1 MNAQRW
7 AWAEIDLGALR
18 HNVATLAAHIGPQQ
32 LWAVVKADAYGHG
45 AIECAR
51 VALQSGAHGLC
62 VALVQEGI
70 ALRQSGINA
79 PILIM
84 SEQPAEQHRDII
96 QYGLIATLYN
106 EATIAQFAR
115 TAHELEIMATVHV
128 KVDSGMHRVGVQP
141 DNAVRVVSLVADSQ
155 WLILDGMF
163 THLATADVADT
174 QFVQQQVSTFARAV
188 EQVRALEIEVRHVHI
203 SNSSSAI
210 RRLDAGV
217 GCTMER
223 VGIALYGIPADARS
237 NSFGAAHQLDLR
249 PVMSVHARVSHVQRV
264 SAGQGV
270 SYGLKRPV
278 EHDATVATLP
288 LGYADGVPRGLWESG
303 SVLIGGIRR
312 PFAGVVTMDQ
322 IMVNCTDDAVHI
334 GDEVVL
340 IGSQGSDVITANEWA
355 NKLGTIGYEIVCAI
369 SARMPRNYIN

>member
-7 AWAEIDLGALR
+7 AWAQIDLGALR
-18 HNVATLAAHIGPQQ
+18 HNVATLAAHVAPQQ

-45 AIECAR
+45 AVECAR

-70 ALRQSGINA
+70 VLRQAGINA

-84 SEQPAEQHRDII
+84 SEQPEEQFRDII
-96 QYGLIATLYN
+96 SYGLIATLYN
-106 EATIAQFAR
+106 EATIVRFAR
-115 TAHELEIMATVHV
+115 TANELEIMASVHV

-141 DNAVRVVSLVADSQ
+141 DNAVRVASLVAESQ
-155 WLILDGMF
+155 WLTLDGMF

-174 QFVQQQVSTFARAV
+174 QFAQQQVSTFMRAV

-203 SNSSSAI
+203 SNSASAI
-210 RRLDAGV
+210 RRLDTGV
-217 GCTMER
+217 RCTMTR
-223 VGIALYGIPADARS
+223 VGIAMYGIPGDAAT

-264 SAGQGV
+264 AAGQGV
-270 SYGLKRPV
+270 SYGLKRPL
-278 EHDATVATLP
+278 ESDSTIATLP
-288 LGYADGVPRGLWESG
+288 LGYADGIPRGIWESG
-303 SVLIGGIRR
+303 SVLVNGTRR
-312 PFAGVVTMDQ
+312 TFAGVVTMDQ
-322 IMVNCTDDAVHI
+322 ILVNCANDAVSI
-334 GDEVVL
+334 GDEAVL
-340 IGSQGSDVITANEWA
+340 IGAQGPELITANEWA
-355 NKLGTIGYEIVCAI
+355 NKMGTIGYEIVCAI

>member
-155 WLILDGMF
+155 WLTLDGMF

-174 QFVQQQVSTFARAV
+174 QFAQQQVSTFARAV

-223 VGIALYGIPADARS
+223 VGIALYGIPGDARS

>member
-1 MNAQRW
+1 MTAQRW

-18 HNVATLAAHIGPQQ
+18 HNVATLATHIGSQE

-51 VALQSGAHGLC
+51 VALRSGAQGLC

-70 ALRQSGINA
+70 ALRQAGINS

-84 SEQPAEQHRDII
+84 SEQPAGQYRDII
-96 QYGLIATLYN
+96 SYGLIATLYN
-106 EATIAQFAR
+106 EATITEFAR
-115 TAHELEIMATVHV
+115 TANDLEIMATVHM
-128 KVDSGMHRVGVQP
+128 KVDSGMHRVGVSP
-141 DNAVRVVSLVADSQ
+141 ENAVKVANLVAESP
-155 WLILDGMF
+155 WLSLEGMF
-163 THLATADVADT
+163 THLATADVADM
-174 QFVQQQVSTFARAV
+174 QFAQQQISTFSQSVDR
-188 EQVRALEIEVRHVHI
+188 VRASGIDVRHVHV
-203 SNSSSAI
+203 SNSASAI
-210 RRLDAGV
+210 RRLDDGV

-223 VGIALYGIPADARS
+223 VGIAMYGIPGDAHS

-249 PVMSVHARVSHVQRV
+249 PVMSIHARVSHVQRV
-264 SAGQGV
+264 AAGQGV
-270 SYGLKRPV
+270 SYGLKRPL
-278 EHDATVATLP
+278 ERDSTIATLP

-312 PFAGVVTMDQ
+312 AFAGVVTMDQ
-322 IMVNCTDDAVHI
+322 IMVNCADDAVHI

-340 IGSQGSDVITANEWA
+340 IGTQGSEAITANEWA
-355 NKLGTIGYEIVCAI
+355 NKMGTIGYEIVCAI

>member
-155 WLILDGMF
+155 WLTLDGMF

-174 QFVQQQVSTFARAV
+174 QFAQQQVSTFARAV

-223 VGIALYGIPADARS
+223 VGIALYGIPGDARS
-237 NSFGAAHQLDLR
+237 NSFGATHQLDLR

>member
-7 AWAEIDLGALR
+7 AWAEIDLGAFR

-51 VALQSGAHGLC
+51 VALQSGAQGLC
-62 VALVQEGI
+62 VALVSEGI

-96 QYGLIATLYN
+96 SYGLIATLYN
-106 EATIAQFAR
+106 EATITEFAR
-115 TAHELEIMATVHV
+115 TAHDLEIMASVHV
-128 KVDSGMHRVGVQP
+128 KVDSGMHRVGVSP
-141 DNAVRVVSLVADSQ
+141 EDAVKVAKLVAESQ
-155 WLILDGMF
+155 WLSLEGIF
-163 THLATADVADT
+163 THLATADVVDT
-174 QFVQQQVSTFARAV
+174 QFAQQQVSTFSRCV
-188 EQVRALEIEVRHVHI
+188 EQVRASGIEVRHVHV
-203 SNSSSAI
+203 SNSASAI
-210 RRLDAGV
+210 RKLDAGA
-217 GCTMER
+217 GCTMAR
-223 VGIALYGIPADARS
+223 VGIALYGIPGDAHT
-237 NSFGAAHQLDLR
+237 NSFGATHQLDLR

-264 SAGQGV
+264 AAGQGV
-270 SYGLKRPV
+270 SYGLKRTM
-278 EHDATVATLP
+278 EQDSTVATLP

-322 IMVNCTDDAVHI
+322 IMVNCTDDAVRI

-340 IGSQGSDVITANEWA
+340 IGAQGSEVITANEWA
-355 NKLGTIGYEIVCAI
+355 NKMGTIGYEIVCAI

>member
-141 DNAVRVVSLVADSQ
+141 DNAVRAVSLVADSQ
-155 WLILDGMF
+155 WLTLDGMF

-174 QFVQQQVSTFARAV
+174 QFAQQQVSTFACAV

-223 VGIALYGIPADARS
+223 VGIALYGIPGDARS
-237 NSFGAAHQLDLR
+237 DSFGATYQLDLR

>member
-155 WLILDGMF
+155 WLTLDGMF

-174 QFVQQQVSTFARAV
+174 QFAQQQVSSFARAV

-223 VGIALYGIPADARS
+223 VGIALYGIPGDARS
-237 NSFGAAHQLDLR
+237 DSFGATHQLDLR

>member
-155 WLILDGMF
+155 WLTLDGMF
-163 THLATADVADT
+163 THLATADVAET
-174 QFVQQQVSTFARAV
+174 QFAQQQVSTFARAV

-223 VGIALYGIPADARS
+223 VGIALYGIPSDARS

>member
-45 AIECAR
+45 AIESAR
-51 VALQSGAHGLC
+51 VALQSGAQGLC
-62 VALVQEGI
+62 VALVSEGI

-96 QYGLIATLYN
+96 SYGLIATLYN
-106 EATIAQFAR
+106 EATITKFAR
-115 TAHELEIMATVHV
+115 TAHDLEIMASVHV
-128 KVDSGMHRVGVQP
+128 KVDSGMHRVGVSP
-141 DNAVRVVSLVADSQ
+141 EDAVKVAKLVAESQ
-155 WLILDGMF
+155 WLSLEGIF
-163 THLATADVADT
+163 THLATADVVDT
-174 QFVQQQVSTFARAV
+174 QFAQQQVSTFSRCV
-188 EQVRALEIEVRHVHI
+188 EQVRASGIEVRHVHI
-203 SNSSSAI
+203 SNSASAI
-210 RRLDAGV
+210 RKLDAGA
-217 GCTMER
+217 GCTMAR
-223 VGIALYGIPADARS
+223 VGIALYGIPGDAHT
-237 NSFGAAHQLDLR
+237 NSFGATHQLDLR

-264 SAGQGV
+264 AAGQGV
-270 SYGLKRPV
+270 SYGLKRTM
-278 EHDATVATLP
+278 EQDSTVATLP

-322 IMVNCTDDAVHI
+322 IMVNCTDDAVRI

-340 IGSQGSDVITANEWA
+340 IGAQGSEVITANEWA
-355 NKLGTIGYEIVCAI
+355 NKMGTIGYEIVCAI

>member
-32 LWAVVKADAYGHG
+32 LWAVVKANAYGHG

-51 VALQSGAHGLC
+51 VALQSGAQGLC

-249 PVMSVHARVSHVQRV
+249 PVMSVRARVSHVHRV

-270 SYGLKRPV
+270 SYGLKRPI
-278 EHDATVATLP
+278 EHDSTVATLP

-312 PFAGVVTMDQ
+312 TFAGVVTMDQ
-322 IMVNCTDDAVHI
+322 IMVNCADDAVHI

-340 IGSQGSDVITANEWA
+340 IGTQGSEAITANEWA
-355 NKLGTIGYEIVCAI
+355 NKMGTIGYEIVCAI

>member
-45 AIECAR
+45 AIESAR
-51 VALQSGAHGLC
+51 VALQSGAQGLC
-62 VALVQEGI
+62 VALVSEGI

-96 QYGLIATLYN
+96 SYGLIATLYN
-106 EATIAQFAR
+106 EATITKFAR
-115 TAHELEIMATVHV
+115 TAHDLEIMASVHV
-128 KVDSGMHRVGVQP
+128 KVDSGMHRVGVSP
-141 DNAVRVVSLVADSQ
+141 EDAVEVAKLVAESQ
-155 WLILDGMF
+155 WLSLEGIF
-163 THLATADVADT
+163 SHLATADVVDT
-174 QFVQQQVSTFARAV
+174 QFAQQQVSTFSRCV
-188 EQVRALEIEVRHVHI
+188 EQIRACGIEVHHVHI
-203 SNSSSAI
+203 SNSASAI
-210 RRLDAGV
+210 RKTDAGA
-217 GCTMER
+217 GCTMAR
-223 VGIALYGIPADARS
+223 VGIALYGIPGDAHT
-237 NSFGAAHQLDLR
+237 NSFGATHQLDLR
-249 PVMSVHARVSHVQRV
+249 PVMSVHARVSNVQRV
-264 SAGQGV
+264 AAGQGV
-270 SYGLKRPV
+270 SYGLKRTM
-278 EHDATVATLP
+278 EQDSTVATLP

-322 IMVNCTDDAVHI
+322 IMVNCTDDAVRI

-340 IGSQGSDVITANEWA
+340 IGAQGSEVITANEWA
-355 NKLGTIGYEIVCAI
+355 NKMGTIGYEIVCAI

>member
-32 LWAVVKADAYGHG
+32 LWAVVKANAYGHG

-51 VALQSGAHGLC
+51 VALQSGVQGLC

-96 QYGLIATLYN
+96 SYGLIATLYN
-106 EATIAQFAR
+106 EATITQFAN
-115 TAHELEIMATVHV
+115 TAHELEIMASVHV

-249 PVMSVHARVSHVQRV
+249 PVMSVRARVSHVHRV

>member
-1 MNAQRW
+1 MNAQSW

-155 WLILDGMF
+155 WLTLDGMF

-174 QFVQQQVSTFARAV
+174 QFAQQQVSTFARAV

-223 VGIALYGIPADARS
+223 VGIALYGIPGDARS
-237 NSFGAAHQLDLR
+237 DSFGATHQLDLR